1 MTFEEAFRR
10 INGRAPTEAEVKD
23 ALALVDVLKQADL
36 DPMLLLYLAD
46 VKAKDERERMLCE
59 LRAIAS
65 ETVETIRAGLPTNP
79 EWAKAAAWATTLTR
93 ATTLQAAILGTT
105 AAVALT
111 FGLLVGIWSND
122 AINAHAN
129 HLAICAHAEHR
140 VLQIADYAEKKFR
153 SRALARE
160 IRALHW
166 PDCP

>member
-10 INGRAPTEAEVKD
+10 INGRAPTEPEVKD
-23 ALALVDVLKQADL
+23 ALALVDVLKHADL
-36 DPMLLLYLAD
+36 DPMLLLFLAD
-46 VKAKDERERMLCE
+46 VKAKDERERMVRE
-59 LRAIAS
+59 LRAIADK
-65 ETVETIRAGLPTNP
+65 TVDTIRTGLPTNP

-93 ATTLQAAILGTT
+93 ATSVQAAILGST
-105 AAVALT
+105 AAAALVL
-111 FGLLVGIWSND
+111 GLLVGIWTND

-140 VLQIADYAEKKFR
+140 VLQIADYTEKKFR
-153 SRALARE
+153 SRTLARD